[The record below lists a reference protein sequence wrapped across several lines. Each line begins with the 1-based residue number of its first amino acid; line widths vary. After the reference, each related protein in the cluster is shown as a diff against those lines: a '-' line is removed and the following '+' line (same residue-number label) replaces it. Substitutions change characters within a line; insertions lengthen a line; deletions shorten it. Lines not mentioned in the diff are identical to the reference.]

1 MSAKEDANVQR
12 QDLRW
17 RPQLQQQLS
26 PKHMCIYDISKYKYK
41 VFYISRSESRYRF
54 TTKVSFEK
62 LIILFEI

>member
-26 PKHMCIYDISKYKYK
+26 PKHVCIYDISKYKYK

-54 TTKVSFEK
+54 TTKVSVEK